1 MDRAIYRLITLAVI
15 AFALWYFWT
24 NYNSIRTEVQAFAAG
39 WWH

>member
-15 AFALWYFWT
+15 ALALWFVWT
-24 NYNSIRTEVQAFAAG
+24 NFDPIRAGVQAFVAG

>member
-15 AFALWYFWT
+15 AVALWFVWT
-24 NYNSIRTEVQAFAAG
+24 NFDSIRTEAQAFVAG